1 MTRAQKQAEKAIR
14 KLDVQWGQA
23 ATKKDLAATLAFY
36 ATDGSLVWPGAPA
49 AHGTR
54 AIRAAWVGMM
64 KTPGLGL
71 RFTPER
77 IVVSDEA
84 DLASDFGKVRMTQQT
99 ARGKQ
104 TMVAKYLVVWRK
116 EGGAW
121 KVLYDS
127 YNLNSGQ

>member
-1 MTRAQKQAEKAIR
+1 MTKAQKQSEQEIR
-14 KLDVQWGQA
+14 KLDVQWGKA
-23 ATKKDLAATLAFY
+23 ASRKDLRATVAFY
-36 ATDGSLVWPGAPA
+36 AKDGSVVWPGAPA
-49 AHGTR
+49 AHGTK
-54 AIRAAWVGMM
+54 AIRAAWVELM

-84 DLASDFGKVRMTQQT
+84 DLASDFGKVQMTQRT
-99 ARGKQ
+99 SKGKQ

-116 EGGAW
+116 EGGDW